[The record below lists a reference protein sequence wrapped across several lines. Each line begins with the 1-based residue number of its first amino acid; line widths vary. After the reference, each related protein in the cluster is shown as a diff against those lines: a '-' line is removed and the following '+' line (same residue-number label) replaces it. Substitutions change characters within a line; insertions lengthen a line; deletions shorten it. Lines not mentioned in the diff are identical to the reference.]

1 MSSISVRDTGTSIF
15 RSLGSSARGAVQ
27 QPDYWLLTIILIMVM
42 FGTVMVFS
50 SSFAI
55 GVREEGGDGYYFLT
69 RHLVYLIVGLA
80 GMLIAMSIDYHVW
93 QKLALPGLLLVMA
106 VLAAMVIFPTIAPE
120 VWGASRWVQ
129 IGPVTFQPS
138 EFAKLAL
145 VLYLASWLASKGM
158 RIREFNYGLI
168 PFAVLMGLLVGL
180 VMLQPDLGTSLLLT
194 GIGLSMFLV
203 AGANLLHLGLVTA
216 IGGSAFLALALTA
229 SYRRDRILVFL
240 NPDADLRNLGWQLA
254 QAKLAIG
261 SGGLFGVGLGASYQK
276 FAWLPA
282 AHHDAIFAVIAEELG
297 LMGAGFVLML
307 FIMLAWRGYRVAMRA
322 PDSFGSLVAVGIVTW
337 MIFQA
342 AINIGGITTTI
353 PFTGIPIPFISYGG
367 SSLVVSL
374 VAMGIL
380 LNVSRQTV
388 DPISVKVRSNLRGV
402 STRARRKPAPRPKP
416 EAQRQEPRVRASRPT
431 EPAWKPE
438 KPVRAHPAWEAPQRH
453 ARTEPDTTSRRRSRS
468 REVDLVSSSGGGIG
482 RPAGGQFGR
491 GRIPTSGRK
500 RR

>member
-1 MSSISVRDTGTSIF
+1 VSSIPARNSNTSFFQTI
-15 RSLGSSARGAVQ
+15 GSSARGAIN

-80 GMLIAMSIDYHVW
+80 GMLVAMSIDYHVW
-93 QKLALPGLLLVMA
+93 KKVALPALLAVMA
-106 VLAAMVIFPTIAPE
+106 VLAAMVIFPSLAPE
-120 VWGASRWVQ
+120 VWGASRWIQV
-129 IGPVTFQPS
+129 GPVSIQPS

-145 VLYLASWLASKGM
+145 VLYLASWLSSKGM

-168 PFAVLMGLLVGL
+168 PFAVLMGILIGL

-194 GIGLSMFLV
+194 AIGLSMFLV
-203 AGANLLHLGLVTA
+203 AGANLLHLSLVTVV
-216 IGGSAFLALALTA
+216 GGAAFLALALTE

-322 PDSFGSLVAVGIVTW
+322 PDSLGSLIAVGIVTW

-367 SSLVVSL
+367 SSLIVSL
-374 VAMGIL
+374 VAIGIL
-380 LNVSRQTV
+380 LNVSRQMV
-388 DPISVKVRSNLRGV
+388 DPVSVRVRSNIRGV
-402 STRARRKPAPRPKP
+402 STRAKQRSAQPTPPAARNPEPTPRTPVHVP
-416 EAQRQEPRVRASRPT
+416 GRTETPSREPVS
-431 EPAWKPE
+431 
-438 KPVRAHPAWEAPQRH
+438 
-453 ARTEPDTTSRRRSRS
+453 ARTAGRPDRPQTSEESATTRP
-468 REVDLVSSSGGGIG
+468 SGGAFGRA
-482 RPAGGQFGR
+482 RPAQTTR
-491 GRIPTSGRK
+491 GRR
-500 RR
+500 

>member
-1 MSSISVRDTGTSIF
+1 MSSM
-15 RSLGSSARGAVQ
+15 SARNSGASFFQQLGATTRGAIQ

-69 RHLVYLIVGLA
+69 RHLVYLIIGLA

-93 QKLALPGLLLVMA
+93 RKVALPALLAIMA
-106 VLAAMVIFPTIAPE
+106 VLAAMVIFPSIAPE
-120 VWGASRWVQ
+120 VWGASRWIQ
-129 IGPVTFQPS
+129 IGPVNVQPS

-145 VLYLASWLASKGM
+145 VLYLASWLSSKGM

-168 PFAVLMGLLVGL
+168 PFAILMGTLVGL

-203 AGANLLHLGLVTA
+203 AGANLLHLGLVTTV
-216 IGGSAFLALALTA
+216 GGAAFLMLALTA

-322 PDSFGSLVAVGIVTW
+322 PDSFGSLAAVGIVTW

-374 VAMGIL
+374 VAIGIL
-380 LNVSRQTV
+380 LNISRQMV
-388 DPISVKVRSNLRGV
+388 DPVSVKVRSNLRGV
-402 STRARRKPAPRPKP
+402 SSRARKRPAKTAEPPGREQQPQESPGRATGWPERPKP
-416 EAQRQEPRVRASRPT
+416 EPVTARSSRA
-431 EPAWKPE
+431 EQA
-438 KPVRAHPAWEAPQRH
+438 RATGEAP
-453 ARTEPDTTSRRRSRS
+453 AGKAPA
-468 REVDLVSSSGGGIG
+468 SGGT
-482 RPAGGQFGR
+482 FGR
-491 GRIPTSGRK
+491 GRKAPPRTRGR
-500 RR
+500 R

>member
-1 MSSISVRDTGTSIF
+1 MSSMSLRNTGTSIF
-15 RSLGSSARGAVQ
+15 QNVSAAARSSIR

-69 RHLVYLIVGLA
+69 RHIIYLIIGLA
-80 GMLIAMSIDYHVW
+80 GMLVAMSIDYHFW
-93 QKLALPGLLLVMA
+93 RKFALPALLGVMA
-106 VLAAMVIFPTIAPE
+106 VLLAMVVFPSLAPE
-120 VWGASRWVQ
+120 VWGASRWIQ
-129 IGPVTFQPS
+129 LGPVTVQPS
-138 EFAKLAL
+138 ELAKLGL
-145 VLYLASWLASKGM
+145 ILYLASWLASKGM
-158 RIREFNYGLI
+158 RVREFNYGLI
-168 PFAVLMGLLVGL
+168 PFSILMGLLVGL

-194 GIGLSMFLV
+194 AIGLSMFMV
-203 AGANLLHLGLVTA
+203 AGANLLHLGLVST

-240 NPDADLRNLGWQLA
+240 NPDADFRNLGWQLA

-297 LMGAGFVLML
+297 LVGAGFVLML
-307 FIMLAWRGYRVAMRA
+307 FVMLAWRGYRVAMRA
-322 PDSFGSLVAVGIVTW
+322 PDAYGTLVAVGIVTW

-367 SSLVVSL
+367 TSLIVSL

-388 DPISVKVRSNLRGV
+388 DPVSVKVRSNLRGV
-402 STRARRKPAPRPKP
+402 SSRAIQRRKTPSAQPSPPQRPRSRSPQEWP
-416 EAQRQEPRVRASRPT
+416 ERPST
-431 EPAWKPE
+431 PE
-438 KPVRAHPAWEAPQRH
+438 RHPERTPVRAGAAAGSESTR
-453 ARTEPDTTSRRRSRS
+453 SRRRAPV
-468 REVDLVSSSGGGIG
+468 ETGGKTLSSGGS
-482 RPAGGQFGR
+482 FGR
-491 GRIPTSGRK
+491 GKRSTSTSSLRSRTQESGSK
-500 RR
+500 G

>member
-1 MSSISVRDTGTSIF
+1 MSSVSASRGNTSIF
-15 RSLGSSARGAVQ
+15 QPVRDAARGAVQ

-80 GMLIAMSIDYHVW
+80 GMLVAMSIDYHVW
-93 QKLALPGLLLVMA
+93 RKVALPGLLIVMA
-106 VLAAMVIFPTIAPE
+106 VLLTMVVVPSIAPE
-120 VWGASRWVQ
+120 VWGASRWIQV
-129 IGPVTFQPS
+129 GPISVQPS
-138 EFAKLAL
+138 EFAKLGL

-158 RIREFNYGLI
+158 RVREFNYGLI
-168 PFAVLMGLLVGL
+168 PFAVLMGVLIGL
-180 VMLQPDLGTSLLLT
+180 IMLQPDLGTSLLLAAV
-194 GIGLSMFLV
+194 GLSMFLV
-203 AGANLLHLGLVTA
+203 AGANFFHLGLVTS
-216 IGGSAFLALALTA
+216 IGGMAFLTLALTTA
-229 SYRRDRILVFL
+229 YRRDRILVFL

-297 LMGAGFVLML
+297 LVGAGFVLML

-322 PDSFGSLVAVGIVTW
+322 PDPYGALVGVGIVTW
-337 MIFQA
+337 MIVQA

-367 SSLVVSL
+367 TSLVVSL

-380 LNVSRQTV
+380 LNISRQTV
-388 DPISVKVRSNLRGV
+388 DPVSVKVRSNLRGV
-402 STRARRKPAPRPKP
+402 STRARQRQASRSMPGRQPASPDQPPSRPVQRPDATPVPEWPQRPNVPAPVARTSFN
-416 EAQRQEPRVRASRPT
+416 AQAKRGSRP
-431 EPAWKPE
+431 EPGEPE
-438 KPVRAHPAWEAPQRH
+438 PVIS
-453 ARTEPDTTSRRRSRS
+453 TRSG
-468 REVDLVSSSGGGIG
+468 VSGGS
-482 RPAGGQFGR
+482 FGR
-491 GRIPTSGRK
+491 GRAGSSSRGR
-500 RR
+500 R

>member
-1 MSSISVRDTGTSIF
+1 MSGIAARNSGTSIF
-15 RSLGSSARGAVQ
+15 QQVSSAARGGVR
-27 QPDYWLLTIILIMVM
+27 QPDWWLLTILLIMVM

-50 SSFAI
+50 ASFAI

-69 RHLVYLIVGLA
+69 RHLIYLIVGLA

-93 QKLALPGLLLVMA
+93 RKIALPALLAIMA
-106 VLAAMVIFPTIAPE
+106 VLGLMVLFPAFAPE
-120 VWGASRWVQ
+120 VWGASRWIQ
-129 IGPVTFQPS
+129 LGPLTVQPS

-145 VLYLASWLASKGM
+145 VLYLASWLSSKGM

-168 PFAVLMGLLVGL
+168 PFAVLMGILIGL

-194 GIGLSMFLV
+194 AIGLSMFLV
-203 AGANLLHLGLVTA
+203 AGANLLHLSMVTI
-216 IGGSAFLALALTA
+216 IGGASFVLLALTE

-240 NPDADLRNLGWQLA
+240 NPDADLRNLGWQLT

-297 LMGAGFVLML
+297 LIGAGFVLML

-322 PDSFGSLVAVGIVTW
+322 PDSFGALAAVGIVTW

-367 SSLVVSL
+367 SSLVISL
-374 VAMGIL
+374 VATGIL
-380 LNVSRQTV
+380 LNISRQTV
-388 DPISVKVRSNLRGV
+388 DPVSVKVKSNLRGV
-402 STRARRKPAPRPKP
+402 PARARRRQTQSEPQRPAPTPQPQESESPRSPERP
-416 EAQRQEPRVRASRPT
+416 A
-431 EPAWKPE
+431 EPA
-438 KPVRAHPAWEAPQRH
+438 PAMSR
-453 ARTEPDTTSRRRSRS
+453 RTSRRNVS
-468 REVDLVSSSGGGIG
+468 RETSESHPVPASGGS
-482 RPAGGQFGR
+482 FGR
-491 GRIPTSGRK
+491 GRSTRTPT
-500 RR
+500 RRRRS

>member
-1 MSSISVRDTGTSIF
+1 VSSITARNTGTSIF
-15 RSLGSSARGAVQ
+15 QSVTAAARGSVR

-42 FGTVMVFS
+42 FGAVMVFS

-69 RHLVYLIVGLA
+69 RHIIYLIIGLA
-80 GMLIAMSIDYHVW
+80 GMLIAMSIDYHLWRKV
-93 QKLALPGLLLVMA
+93 ALPGLLLVMA
-106 VLAAMVIFPTIAPE
+106 VLAFMVIFPSLAPE
-120 VWGASRWVQ
+120 VWGASRWIQ
-129 IGPVTFQPS
+129 LGPVSVQPS
-138 EFAKLAL
+138 EFAKLCL

-168 PFAVLMGLLVGL
+168 PFSVLMGVLVGL

-194 GIGLSMFLV
+194 AIGLSMFMV
-203 AGANLLHLGLVTA
+203 AGANLLHLGLVTT
-216 IGGSAFLALALTA
+216 IGGAAFLTLALTA

-322 PDSFGSLVAVGIVTW
+322 PDSYGTLIAVGIVTW

-380 LNVSRQTV
+380 LNISRQTV
-388 DPISVKVRSNLRGV
+388 DPVSVRVRSNLRGV
-402 STRARRKPAPRPKP
+402 SSRAKKRQPEPQEMAPPRQHERPGTNRPTRDWPEQPSRKP
-416 EAQRQEPRVRASRPT
+416 E
-431 EPAWKPE
+431 
-438 KPVRAHPAWEAPQRH
+438 
-453 ARTEPDTTSRRRSRS
+453 RTPITVGSRRPERSAGDDSWDPAHR
-468 REVDLVSSSGGGIG
+468 SGGS
-482 RPAGGQFGR
+482 FGR
-491 GRIPTSGRK
+491 GSRSVASSRMRK
-500 RR
+500 

>member
-1 MSSISVRDTGTSIF
+1 MSSISARNTGTSIF
-15 RSLGSSARGAVQ
+15 QQVTSATRGAVQ

-55 GVREEGGDGYYFLT
+55 GVRQEGGDGYYFLA

-80 GMLIAMSIDYHVW
+80 GMLVAMSIDYQVW
-93 QKLALPGLLLVMA
+93 RKVALPALLAIVV
-106 VLAAMVIFPTIAPE
+106 VLAAMVIFPSLAPE
-120 VWGASRWVQ
+120 VWGASRWIQ
-129 IGPVTFQPS
+129 LGPVSIQPS
-138 EFAKLAL
+138 EVAKLAL
-145 VLYLASWLASKGM
+145 VLYLASWLSSKGM
-158 RIREFNYGLI
+158 RVREFNYGLI
-168 PFAVLMGLLVGL
+168 PFAILMGILVGL
-180 VMLQPDLGTSLLLT
+180 VVLQPDLGTSLLLAA
-194 GIGLSMFLV
+194 IGLSMFLV
-203 AGANLLHLGLVTA
+203 AGANFVHLGLVTLF
-216 IGGSAFLALALTA
+216 GGSAFLILALSA

-240 NPDADLRNLGWQLA
+240 NPDGDLRNLGWQLA

-282 AHHDAIFAVIAEELG
+282 AHHDAIFAVIGEELG

-322 PDSFGSLVAVGIVTW
+322 PDSYGSLVAVGIVTW

-367 SSLVVSL
+367 SSLIVSL

-380 LNVSRQTV
+380 LNISRQMV
-388 DPISVKVRSNLRGV
+388 DPVSVKVRSNLRGV
-402 STRARRKPAPRPKP
+402 STRARQRQARSPEPSTSRNQGQSGQRWSPGRSQPARHPEPAP
-416 EAQRQEPRVRASRPT
+416 AQRGN
-431 EPAWKPE
+431 
-438 KPVRAHPAWEAPQRH
+438 
-453 ARTEPDTTSRRRSRS
+453 ARTPAGRTSRELNDSPAR
-468 REVDLVSSSGGGIG
+468 SSGGT
-482 RPAGGQFGR
+482 FGR
-491 GRIPTSGRK
+491 GRRAASTSRGR
-500 RR
+500 R

>member
-1 MSSISVRDTGTSIF
+1 MSSAAARNTGTSIF
-15 RSLGSSARGAVQ
+15 QQVSAATRGAVQ
-27 QPDYWLLTIILIMVM
+27 QPDWWLLTIILIMVM

-50 SSFAI
+50 ASFAI
-55 GVREEGGDGYYFLT
+55 GVREEGGDGYFFLT

-93 QKLALPGLLLVMA
+93 RKVALPALLAVMA
-106 VLAAMVIFPTIAPE
+106 VLALMVIFPALAPE
-120 VWGASRWVQ
+120 VWGASRWIQ
-129 IGPVTFQPS
+129 LGPVSVQPS

-145 VLYLASWLASKGM
+145 VLYLASWLSSKGM
-158 RIREFNYGLI
+158 RVREFNYGLI
-168 PFAVLMGLLVGL
+168 PFAVLMGILIGL

-194 GIGLSMFLV
+194 AIGLSMFLV
-203 AGANLLHLGLVTA
+203 AGANLLHLAMVTL
-216 IGGSAFLALALTA
+216 IGGASFILLALTE

-297 LMGAGFVLML
+297 LIGAGFVLML

-322 PDSFGSLVAVGIVTW
+322 PDSFGALAAVGIVTW

-380 LNVSRQTV
+380 LNISRQTV
-388 DPISVKVRSNLRGV
+388 DPVSVKVKSNLRGV
-402 STRARRKPAPRPKP
+402 STRARQRQKQTQQERPAPKPAEREAPRRP
-416 EAQRQEPRVRASRPT
+416 ERPVEPAPALSKSSAPRNVRREFDEREPTRAS
-431 EPAWKPE
+431 
-438 KPVRAHPAWEAPQRH
+438 
-453 ARTEPDTTSRRRSRS
+453 
-468 REVDLVSSSGGGIG
+468 GGS
-482 RPAGGQFGR
+482 FGR
-491 GRIPTSGRK
+491 GSSGRTATRG
-500 RR
+500 RRLP

>member
-1 MSSISVRDTGTSIF
+1 MSSMTARNSGTSIF
-15 RSLGSSARGAVQ
+15 QQVGSAARGAVQ

-69 RHLVYLIVGLA
+69 RHLVYLIFGLA

-93 QKLALPGLLLVMA
+93 RKIALPALLAVMA
-106 VLAAMVIFPTIAPE
+106 VLALMVIFPALAPE
-120 VWGASRWVQ
+120 VWGASRWIQ
-129 IGPVTFQPS
+129 IGPVSVQPS

-145 VLYLASWLASKGM
+145 VLYLASWLSSKGL
-158 RIREFNYGLI
+158 RVREFNYGLI
-168 PFAVLMGLLVGL
+168 PFAVLMGILIGL

-194 GIGLSMFLV
+194 AIGLSMFLV
-203 AGANLLHLGLVTA
+203 AGANLLHLGLVTI
-216 IGGSAFLALALTA
+216 IGGASFLALALTE

-367 SSLVVSL
+367 SSLIVSL
-374 VAMGIL
+374 VAIGIL
-380 LNVSRQTV
+380 LNISRQTV
-388 DPISVKVRSNLRGV
+388 DPVSVKVKSNLRGV
-402 STRARRKPAPRPKP
+402 STRARQRKKAREPERPAPQ
-416 EAQRQEPRVRASRPT
+416 APR
-431 EPAWKPE
+431 
-438 KPVRAHPAWEAPQRH
+438 EAPQR
-453 ARTEPDTTSRRRSRS
+453 RERVPEPAPVMSGSANRRPE
-468 REVDLVSSSGGGIG
+468 REKPRDAEPVRATGGS
-482 RPAGGQFGR
+482 FGR
-491 GRIPTSGRK
+491 GRSSRTSTRGRT
-500 RR
+500 

>member
-1 MSSISVRDTGTSIF
+1 MSSISARNSGTSIF
-15 RSLGSSARGAVQ
+15 QSVAAAARSSTVR
-27 QPDYWLLTIILIMVM
+27 QPDYWLLTVILIMVM

-55 GVREEGGDGYYFLT
+55 GVREEGGDGFYFLT
-69 RHLVYLIVGLA
+69 RHLIYLIVGLA
-80 GMLIAMSIDYHVW
+80 GMLVAMSIDYHVW
-93 QKLALPGLLLVMA
+93 RKIALPGLLIVMA
-106 VLAAMVIFPTIAPE
+106 LLAGMVIFPSIAPE
-120 VWGASRWVQ
+120 VWGASRWIQ
-129 IGPVTFQPS
+129 IGPISVQPS
-138 EFAKLAL
+138 EFAKLGL
-145 VLYLASWLASKGM
+145 VLYLASWLASKGP
-158 RIREFNYGLI
+158 RVREFNYGLI
-168 PFAVLMGLLVGL
+168 PFSVLMGILVGL

-194 GIGLSMFLV
+194 AIGLSMVLV
-203 AGANLLHLGLVTA
+203 AGANLLHLGTISI
-216 IGGSAFLALALTA
+216 IGGAAFLALALTE

-297 LMGAGFVLML
+297 LIGAGFVLML

-337 MIFQA
+337 MIVQA
-342 AINIGGITTTI
+342 SINIGGITTTI

-374 VAMGIL
+374 VAIGIL

-388 DPISVKVRSNLRGV
+388 DPVSVKVKSNLRGV
-402 STRARRKPAPRPKP
+402 SSRARQRPSANRGKPVSEERKPAQPPRERPTKP
-416 EAQRQEPRVRASRPT
+416 RIPAVRPDRTPATAGTRPARDFSTEPR
-431 EPAWKPE
+431 E
-438 KPVRAHPAWEAPQRH
+438 
-453 ARTEPDTTSRRRSRS
+453 RSTR
-468 REVDLVSSSGGGIG
+468 SGGS
-482 RPAGGQFGR
+482 FGR
-491 GRIPTSGRK
+491 GTRSPSSTRLRK
-500 RR
+500 

>member
-1 MSSISVRDTGTSIF
+1 MSAMSARSTGTSIF
-15 RSLGSSARGAVQ
+15 QQVTSTARGAVR

-55 GVREEGGDGYYFLT
+55 GVREEGGDGYYYLT
-69 RHLVYLIVGLA
+69 RHLVYLIIGLA
-80 GMLIAMSIDYHVW
+80 GMLVAMSIDYHVW
-93 QKLALPGLLLVMA
+93 RKIALPALLAVMA
-106 VLAAMVIFPTIAPE
+106 VLAVMVIFPSLAPE
-120 VWGASRWVQ
+120 VWGASRW
-129 IGPVTFQPS
+129 IHLGPVSIQPS
-138 EFAKLAL
+138 EFAKLGL

-168 PFAVLMGLLVGL
+168 PFSILMGILVGL

-194 GIGLSMFLV
+194 AIGLSMFLV
-203 AGANLLHLGLVTA
+203 AGANLLHLGLVTT

-322 PDSFGSLVAVGIVTW
+322 PDAYGTLVAVGIVTW
-337 MIFQA
+337 MIVQA
-342 AINIGGITTTI
+342 SINIGGITTTI

-402 STRARRKPAPRPKP
+402 SSRARHRQAPK
-416 EAQRQEPRVRASRPT
+416 A
-431 EPAWKPE
+431 EPARPPE
-438 KPVRAHPAWEAPQRH
+438 QRSRTASSSQPERAARPSWTPSRAPQMAGSTRNR
-453 ARTEPDTTSRRRSRS
+453 AGRDPATELYASPRG
-468 REVDLVSSSGGGIG
+468 SGGT
-482 RPAGGQFGR
+482 FGR
-491 GRIPTSGRK
+491 GRKPSSSPARPRK
-500 RR
+500 